1 MADARGLIS
10 RMLLASALAVFAF
23 PVYAFAHWVM
33 VFDKAKP
40 REEVAQLFFA
50 GFPYTWR
57 SAATIVTVS
66 VIGCAAAV
74 LLARLAR
81 PGLTGWWA
89 KTATILTIAAAVLGA
104 WNLFTM
110 M

>member
-1 MADARGLIS
+1 MSPLLS
-10 RMLLASALAVFAF
+10 RILLASAALAFSF

-33 VFDKAKP
+33 VYDAERP
-40 REEVAQLFFA
+40 REEVVQQFLA

-57 SAATIVTVS
+57 SPQTIVLLSLGGCVAAILLAKLARRGLSDSGLARAATIL
-66 VIGCAAAV
+66 IV
-74 LLARLAR
+74 LAC
-81 PGLTGWWA
+81 G
-89 KTATILTIAAAVLGA
+89 LGA

>member
-1 MADARGLIS
+1 MTDGRALVS
-10 RMLLASALAVFAF
+10 RVLLASALAVFAF

-40 REEVAQLFFA
+40 REEVAQQFFA

-57 SAATIVTVS
+57 SGATIVTVS
-66 VIGCAAAV
+66 VLGCAAAV

-89 KTATILTIAAAVLGA
+89 RTATILIIVAAVLGA